1 MKLLLSIFLTVC
13 LGLTYGQVTVD
24 TDPENNRAA
33 DLDARVKFDS
43 IHFSIQPPKHFQ
55 LQENFFGFIHPG
67 VGGSIAIAH
76 IPKLDVNASSDEYAA
91 HNFEETGTKLI
102 GQEKVVLNSKQTAKL
117 FLVHFTI
124 QEVLMERLVLFVGNE
139 TTTYMVYANYPAL
152 MNSLLYPVML
162 GSFKSIEFE

>member
-33 DLDARVKFDS
+33 DLDVRVEFDS

-55 LQENFFGFIHPG
+55 LQESFFGFIHAG
-67 VGGSIAIAH
+67 VGGSIAIVH
-76 IPKLDVNASSDEYAA
+76 IPNLDVKSSSDEYAV
-91 HNFEETGTKLI
+91 HNFEEKGTKLI
-102 GQEKVVLNSKQTAKL
+102 GQEELVLNSKVTATL
-117 FLVHFTI
+117 FNVQFVI

-152 MNSLLYPVML
+152 MNSLLNPVIL
-162 GSFKSIEFE
+162 ASFKTIEFE